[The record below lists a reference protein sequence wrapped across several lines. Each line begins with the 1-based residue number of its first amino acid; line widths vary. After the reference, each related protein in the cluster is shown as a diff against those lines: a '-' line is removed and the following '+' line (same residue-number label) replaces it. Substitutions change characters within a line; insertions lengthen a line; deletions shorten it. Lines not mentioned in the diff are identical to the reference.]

1 MTIVGGRNKMKEL
14 VKVIDTVYGNY
25 TYDVIDTDE
34 VDAEDAAA
42 LIAYEKLYV
51 DLGYFHDMT
60 EDEFEDAWDFDLYLL
75 EDTEKSAYDLGLLLK
90 ELGVNKFLEEYGA

>member
-1 MTIVGGRNKMKEL
+1 MIVGGRNKMKAL
-14 VKVIDTVYGNY
+14 VKVIDTIYGNY
-25 TYDVIDTDE
+25 TYDVIDTNE
-34 VDAEDAAA
+34 VDTEDAAA

-60 EDEFEDAWDFDLYLL
+60 EDEFDDAWDLNVYLL

-90 ELGVNKFLEEYGA
+90 ELGVNKFLEEYGV

>member
-1 MTIVGGRNKMKEL
+1 MKAL

-25 TYDVIDTDE
+25 AYDVIDTDE
-34 VDAEDAAA
+34 IDAEAVAAP
-42 LIAYEKLYV
+42 IAYEKLYM
-51 DLGYFHDMT
+51 DLGYFYDMT
-60 EDEFEDAWDFDLYLL
+60 EDEFDDVWDFDLYLL